1 MKLYELPPTIN
12 ADKLAKFADS
22 PDEKARATVANAS
35 GNYMSTLSKLSKDE
49 SLAVRSYV
57 ARNPETA
64 EEILKS
70 MMIEDVARD
79 VRDIAFKTL
88 LSHNEKRDWKNEAYT
103 EFFFKD
109 FVIMEDETK
118 KTLVEKDI
126 IQQYLERRFPN
137 ITEEEAVKAY
147 GMIKPLVEKLI
158 KEEPR
163 EVFESLDQ
171 FFICHNDKHEDEE
184 EVNLEDFLHDI

>member
-1 MKLYELPPTIN
+1 MKLYELPSNIS
-12 ADKLAKFADS
+12 ADKLAKFANS

-35 GNYMSTLSKLSKDE
+35 GNYLSTLSKLSKDE

-64 EEILKS
+64 EDILKT

-109 FVIMEDETK
+109 FVIMDDETK
-118 KTLVEKDI
+118 KTLVDKDI

-147 GMIKPLVEKLI
+147 NTIKPLTEKLM
-158 KEEPR
+158 KEEPQ
-163 EVFESLDQ
+163 EIFDNEHD
-171 FFICHNDKHEDEE
+171 EDEE

>member
-1 MKLYELPPTIN
+1 MKLYELPPNIS
-12 ADKLAKFADS
+12 ADRLAKFANS

-35 GNYMSTLSKLSKDE
+35 GNYLSTLSKLSKDE

-64 EEILKS
+64 EDILKT

-109 FVIMEDETK
+109 FVIMDDETK
-118 KTLVEKDI
+118 KTLVDKDI
-126 IQQYLERRFPN
+126 IQQYLEKRFPN

-147 GMIKPLVEKLI
+147 NTIKPLAEKLM
-158 KEEPR
+158 KEEPQ
-163 EVFESLDQ
+163 EIFDNEHD
-171 FFICHNDKHEDEE
+171 EDEE